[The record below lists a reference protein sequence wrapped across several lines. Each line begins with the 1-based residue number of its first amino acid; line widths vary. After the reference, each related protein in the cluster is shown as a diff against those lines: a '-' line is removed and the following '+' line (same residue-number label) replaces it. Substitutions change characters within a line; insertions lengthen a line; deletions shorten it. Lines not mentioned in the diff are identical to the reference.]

1 MRWLLGMIL
10 AISAPLLLMTPYLM
24 SSRSLGW
31 WSDATDYVAFAI
43 TTCAGL
49 AGIVI
54 LPIPRFG
61 RAALAGLYVPA
72 VALLVV
78 FYSLS
83 LVCGLYGD
91 CL

>member
-1 MRWLLGMIL
+1 LRWLLGTIL
-10 AISAPLLLMTPYLM
+10 AVSAPLLLMTPYLM
-24 SSRSLGW
+24 SSRSLRW
-31 WSDATDYVAFAI
+31 WSDATDYAAFAI
-43 TTCAGL
+43 AICAGL
-49 AGIVI
+49 AGIML
-54 LPIPRFG
+54 LPIHRFV

-72 VALLVV
+72 TALLVF